1 MVIPLNSSVG
11 RTGLFQK
18 VSTTRGFEDVVQQI
32 QDAVIRG
39 ELRPGDRLPSQREFM
54 DIFHVSRATILE
66 ALRVLETSG
75 LIVMRYGAHGG
86 AFISEL
92 NTDKVSESL
101 DLLLQLRR
109 VSIEELAEFRE
120 RVEGG
125 TAYWAAMRATSSDLT
140 RLEQMLKEYK
150 EMMAEPI
157 LNAHRLFDQDV
168 AFHVAVAEAAK
179 NGPSLAVMNAIHSNM
194 CKLFRFIPEGHE
206 EEIYS
211 DLDQILDSIANERP
225 VEAESRMKKHIG
237 FYHSLMLQHLD
248 RHNIGSGRLSS

>member
-1 MVIPLNSSVG
+1 M
-11 RTGLFQK
+11 FQK

-54 DIFHVSRATILE
+54 DIFRVSRATILE

-75 LIVMRYGAHGG
+75 LIVMKYGAHGG

-92 NTDKVSESL
+92 NTDKVSQSL

-125 TAYWAAMRATSSDLT
+125 TAYWAAMRATSEDLAG
-140 RLEQMLKEYK
+140 LEQILKEYG
-150 EMMAEPI
+150 EMLSEAGANP
-157 LNAHRLFDQDV
+157 HRLFDQDV

-179 NGPSLAVMNAIHSNM
+179 NGPSLAVMNALHSNM
-194 CKLFRFIPEGHE
+194 SKLFRFIPAGYER
-206 EEIYS
+206 EIHS
-211 DLDQILDSIANERP
+211 DLKQILDSITGGLAA
-225 VEAESRMKKHIG
+225 EAESRMKAHIA
-237 FYHSLMLQHLD
+237 FYNGLMLKQLNGHVVGD
-248 RHNIGSGRLSS
+248 GSHTSQR